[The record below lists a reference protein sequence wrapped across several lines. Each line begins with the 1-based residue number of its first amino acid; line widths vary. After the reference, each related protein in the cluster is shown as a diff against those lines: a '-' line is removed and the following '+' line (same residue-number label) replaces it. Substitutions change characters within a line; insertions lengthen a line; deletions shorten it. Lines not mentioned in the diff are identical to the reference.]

1 MVFLFASLVFD
12 PLDYHHLNFNLPF
25 TSMHKLGELKAI
37 DRTEGE
43 KKLITKWQT
52 NNPPQTKSSQLAS
65 ETSRF
70 KIPSLQNHNRAHQ
83 VGQDQANIYPTW
95 EWR

>member
-43 KKLITKWQT
+43 KKLITK
-52 NNPPQTKSSQLAS
+52 
-65 ETSRF
+65 
-70 KIPSLQNHNRAHQ
+70 
-83 VGQDQANIYPTW
+83 
-95 EWR
+95 